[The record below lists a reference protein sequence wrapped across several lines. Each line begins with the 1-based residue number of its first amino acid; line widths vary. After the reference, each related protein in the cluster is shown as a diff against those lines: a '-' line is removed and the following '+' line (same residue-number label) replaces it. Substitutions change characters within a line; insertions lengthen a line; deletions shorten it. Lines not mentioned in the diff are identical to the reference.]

1 MSTVHYLVGFL
12 VVVLAVRADERQF
25 YLRHVEFTRLVVATD
40 GNALIARYTEDPA
53 TDALMFKEDP
63 RTQNIIT
70 VDGELCITDDSGDSG
85 TPPSDIISYIS
96 TRQSLSRR
104 DEVILL
110 FTFNRLHIKLILTQ
124 LNDLRFR
131 CIVLGKRPT
140 GIFRIII
147 NKLINYNK

>member
-1 MSTVHYLVGFL
+1 MSTVHYLVGLL
-12 VVVLAVRADERQF
+12 VAVLAVRADERQF

-63 RTQNIIT
+63 QTQNIIT

-85 TPPSDIISYIS
+85 TPPSDIISYS
-96 TRQSLSRR
+96 TRQSLPRR
-104 DEVILL
+104 DEVY
-110 FTFNRLHIKLILTQ
+110 FNRLHIKLILTQ

-147 NKLINYNK
+147 NK

>member
-1 MSTVHYLVGFL
+1 MLCQYSLCHFVIELAELQLERMMSTVHYLVGFL

-85 TPPSDIISYIS
+85 TPPSDIISYI
-96 TRQSLSRR
+96 
-104 DEVILL
+104 
-110 FTFNRLHIKLILTQ
+110 
-124 LNDLRFR
+124 
-131 CIVLGKRPT
+131 VLGRACH
-140 GIFRIII
+140 GVI
-147 NKLINYNK
+147 